1 MRSVVRWLLLAGVAA
16 VAVVLFVVLRPDDE
30 GEATEG
36 TTSAAATTQT
46 RGPTQPA
53 TSRPTARPLTRRRS
67 PAPITVVVRNE
78 EVVGGIRRATVDKG
92 DRTVLLVRSDVADE
106 VHLHGYDRSAPVG
119 PRKPARIAF
128 TATLAGGFEV
138 ELEERG
144 LEIAQIEV
152 RP

>member
-1 MRSVVRWLLLAGVAA
+1 MVRWLLLAGAAA
-16 VAVVLFVVLRPDDE
+16 VAVVLFVVLRPGDE

-36 TTSAAATTQT
+36 TTSAAETTATP
-46 RGPTQPA
+46 GPTPRA
-53 TSRPTARPLTRRRS
+53 TARPTARPRPRRPR
-67 PAPITVVVRNE
+67 PAPITVVVRDG
-78 EVVGGIRRATVDKG
+78 EVVGGVRRATVDKG
-92 DRTVLLVRSDVADE
+92 GRAVLLVRSDVADE

-128 TATLAGGFEV
+128 RATLAGGFEV

-144 LEIAQIEV
+144 LQIAQIEV